1 MSEPTRGIARSR
13 MRPVSGLRD
22 TRKTEGANLL
32 HLEVCM
38 DRDEPHEQRW
48 QELAAEAA
56 IETDSRRLMELVT
69 ALCDE
74 FERGGSKR
82 IGNTTTEDRV

>member
-1 MSEPTRGIARSR
+1 MRS
-13 MRPVSGLRD
+13 VSGLRD
-22 TRKTEGANLL
+22 TRKTEGVTLP

-38 DRDEPHEQRW
+38 DREERHEWRW

-69 ALCDE
+69 ELCDE
-74 FERGGSKR
+74 FERDGSKR
-82 IGNTTTEDRV
+82 VGNTTTEDRV